1 MYQGVEKPEALLDTA
16 SPDPTQIATQGY
28 GVANYYLVM
37 GDQARAR
44 RVFETIV
51 SGAGWNA
58 FGFIA
63 AEADLHRMR

>member
-1 MYQGVEKPEALLDTA
+1 V

-28 GVANYYLVM
+28 GVANYYLVT
-37 GDQARAR
+37 GNTAKARQ
-44 RVFETIV
+44 VFETIV

-63 AEADLHRMR
+63 AEADLQRLK